1 MKKKI
6 LVVLTAAILMMSMIA
21 ITGCGK
27 DKSGIVGTW
36 ELTGWSYNGVD
47 QSLEDYGMNTE
58 STIVFSEDGTAVIEM
73 SENNKAEGTWKL
85 DDDVLEVTASGCTQP
100 GLLKDG
106 KIYLG
111 DKKSGYGIYEKK

>member
-6 LVVLTAAILMMSMIA
+6 LVVLTAAILIMSMIA

-36 ELTGWSYNGVD
+36 KLTGWSYNGVE
-47 QSLEDYGMNTE
+47 QSLEDYGIDVE

-85 DDDVLEVTASGCTQP
+85 DDDVLEVTASGSTQP
-100 GLLKDG
+100 GPLKDG

-111 DKKSGYGIYEKK
+111 DKKSGYGVYEKK